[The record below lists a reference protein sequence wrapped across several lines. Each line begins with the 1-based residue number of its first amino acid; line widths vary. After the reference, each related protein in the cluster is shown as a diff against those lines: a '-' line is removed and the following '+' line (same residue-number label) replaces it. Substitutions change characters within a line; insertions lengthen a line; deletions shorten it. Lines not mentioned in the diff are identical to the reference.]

1 MSFSTNDFEKW
12 MKKEG
17 PVLRDPADST
27 LTDGQIK
34 ILQNYPECQSAN
46 DLPFDIQEMVIELNE
61 YDNATTTDGQLQNE
75 VDSFLENQYSLLSR
89 KFRKDKQPKDNEP
102 A

>member
-12 MKKEG
+12 MKKQG
-17 PVLRDPADST
+17 PVIRDPADST
-27 LTDGQIK
+27 LSDGQIK
-34 ILQNYPECQSAN
+34 ILENYPECQSAN
-46 DLPFDIQEMVIELNE
+46 DLPFDIQEMVIELDK
-61 YDNATTTDGQLQNE
+61 DNSATTTEAQLQQE

-89 KFRKDKQPKDNEP
+89 KFQKQKDNEP

>member
-12 MKKEG
+12 MKKQG
-17 PVLRDPADST
+17 PVLRDPKDST

-34 ILQNYPECQSAN
+34 ILENYPECQSAN
-46 DLPFDIQEMVIELNE
+46 DLPFDIQEMVIELDK
-61 YDNATTTDGQLQNE
+61 DNSATTTEAQLQQE

-89 KFRKDKQPKDNEP
+89 KFQKQKDNEP

>member
-12 MKKEG
+12 MKKQG
-17 PVLRDPADST
+17 PVIRDPADST
-27 LTDGQIK
+27 LSDGQIK
-34 ILQNYPECQSAN
+34 ILENYPECQSAN
-46 DLPFDIQEMVIELNE
+46 DLPFDIQEMVIELDK
-61 YDNATTTDGQLQNE
+61 DNSANTNDAQLQQE

-89 KFRKDKQPKDNEP
+89 KFQKQKDNEP